1 MKGPKCLVLDPSLP
15 KPLGLIIEVSLLK
28 EKDAAVQ
35 KLDENSLETDCQN
48 VFYVVRPQVQLMRQ
62 IADQV
67 MRACFRVA
75 AT

>member
-1 MKGPKCLVLDPSLP
+1 VKGPKCLVLDPSLP

-35 KLDENSLETDCQN
+35 KLNENSLETDCQN
-48 VFYVVRPQVQLMRQ
+48 VFYLVRPQVQLMRQ

-67 MRACFRVA
+67 KHARSHVA
-75 AT
+75 ST